1 MIDLFLLLFNIAIIN
16 NLALT
21 YLVGVDLQVAASQR
35 MNNAWLTGLATI
47 YCLCLCVPGSYL
59 INQLIITPFQ
69 LQYIDLLLYVMMILL
84 VILGSKNIVHRL
96 FPLLIER
103 VDSVT
108 PVLLVNSILL
118 AVILLQESQINSFFS
133 SFLFGL
139 ATGLGFLFLL
149 LVVTCLRERVDNNNV
164 PEPFRG
170 IPILLISMGMLS
182 MGLMG
187 LAGLYP

>member
-1 MIDLFLLLFNIAIIN
+1 MGDLFLLLFNTAIIN

-21 YLVGVDLQVAASQR
+21 YLVGIDLQVAASQR
-35 MNNAWLTGLATI
+35 ISTAWLMGLATI
-47 YCLCLCVPGSYL
+47 YCLSFCLPGAYL
-59 INQLIITPFQ
+59 INQLIIIPFN

-84 VILGSKNIVHRL
+84 IVLTSKNIVHRL

-103 VDSVT
+103 VDSIT
-108 PVLLVNSILL
+108 PVLLVNSLFI
-118 AVILLQESQINSFFS
+118 AVILLQESKINSFID
-133 SFLFGL
+133 SFLFGF

-149 LVVTCLRERVDNNNV
+149 LVVTCLRERVKNENI

-170 IPILLISMGMLS
+170 IPILLIAIGILS

-187 LAGLYP
+187 LAGLQ